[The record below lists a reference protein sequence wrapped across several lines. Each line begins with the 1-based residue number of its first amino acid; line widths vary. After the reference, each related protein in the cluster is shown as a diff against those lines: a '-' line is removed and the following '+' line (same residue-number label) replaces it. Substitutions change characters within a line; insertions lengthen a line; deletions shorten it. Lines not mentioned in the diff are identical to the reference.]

1 MIIIILLNACVDYV
15 IFRILK
21 SRCRCIWSRLYA
33 SISVLIT
40 LFIIIVVSLPRRDGS
55 DGQLLFVM
63 WSLFS
68 YFSIYLPKYTFLLS
82 RILCFKKKIVKYVS
96 PIGLLLGCICAILM
110 WWGALINRN
119 KVDIEEVAVE
129 IKDLPASF
137 DDYKIAQIS
146 DLHLGTFNG
155 DTIFVSKLVDIINTL
170 DVDLVTFTGDIVN
183 RKSDELLPYESLL
196 SRIQAKDGVFSVL
209 GNHDYGDYLDWA
221 TPKDKEENLRL
232 MYEIN
237 QRMGWDLLLNES
249 KYLYRGNDS
258 IVVIGVENIGDPP
271 FKVYGSLGE
280 ANQSLADSTIKI
292 LLTHNPAHWEQDI
305 KDNKKYNIA
314 LTLSGHTHAM
324 QIELFGFSPSM
335 FRYNYWKGLY
345 KDSLNRYLYV
355 NVGAGTVA
363 MPMRIGATPEIT
375 VLTLKCAK

>member
-21 SRCRCIWSRLYA
+21 SYCRCIWSRIYA
-33 SISVLIT
+33 SISILIT
-40 LFIIIVVSLPRRDGS
+40 LFVIIVVSLPRRDGS
-55 DGQLLFVM
+55 DGQLLFIM

-82 RILCFKKKIVKYVS
+82 RMLCFKKKIVKYIS

-110 WWGALINRN
+110 WWGALVNRYE
-119 KVDIEEVAVE
+119 VDIEEVVVE
-129 IKDLPASF
+129 INDLPASF

-183 RKSDELLPYESLL
+183 RKSEELLPYESLL
-196 SRIQAKDGVFSVL
+196 SRIQAKDGVLSVL

-324 QIELFGFSPSM
+324 QIELFGFSPSI

>member
-82 RILCFKKKIVKYVS
+82 RILCFKKKIVKYIS
-96 PIGLLLGCICAILM
+96 PIGLLLGCFCAILM
-110 WWGALINRN
+110 WWGALVNRYE
-119 KVDIEEVAVE
+119 VDIEEVVVE
-129 IKDLPASF
+129 INDLPASF

-196 SRIQAKDGVFSVL
+196 SRIKAKDGVLSVL

-292 LLTHNPAHWEQDI
+292 LLTHNPAHWEQEI

-324 QIELFGFSPSM
+324 QIELLGFSPSI

>member
-21 SRCRCIWSRLYA
+21 SRCRCIWSRIYA
-33 SISVLIT
+33 SISILIT
-40 LFIIIVVSLPRRDGS
+40 LFVIIVVSLPRRDGS
-55 DGQLLFVM
+55 DGQLLFIM

-82 RILCFKKKIVKYVS
+82 RMLCFKKKIVKYIS

-110 WWGALINRN
+110 WWGALINRY

-155 DTIFVSKLVDIINTL
+155 DTIFVSKLVNIINTL
-170 DVDLVTFTGDIVN
+170 DVDLVAFTGDIVN
-183 RKSDELLPYESLL
+183 RKSEELLPYESLL
-196 SRIQAKDGVFSVL
+196 SRIKAKNGVLSVL

-324 QIELFGFSPSM
+324 QIELFGFSPSI

>member
-33 SISVLIT
+33 SISILIT
-40 LFIIIVVSLPRRDGS
+40 LFVIIVVSLPRRDGS
-55 DGQLLFVM
+55 DGQLLFIM

-82 RILCFKKKIVKYVS
+82 RMLCFKKKIVKYIS

-129 IKDLPASF
+129 INDLPASF

-196 SRIQAKDGVFSVL
+196 SRINAKDGVLSVL

-249 KYLYRGNDS
+249 KYLYQGDDS

-324 QIELFGFSPSM
+324 QIELFGFSPSI

>member
-1 MIIIILLNACVDYV
+1 M
-15 IFRILK
+15 
-21 SRCRCIWSRLYA
+21 
-33 SISVLIT
+33 
-40 LFIIIVVSLPRRDGS
+40 
-55 DGQLLFVM
+55 
-63 WSLFS
+63 
-68 YFSIYLPKYTFLLS
+68 
-82 RILCFKKKIVKYVS
+82 LCFKKKIVKYIS

-110 WWGALINRN
+110 WWGALVNRYE
-119 KVDIEEVAVE
+119 VDIEEVVVE
-129 IKDLPASF
+129 INDLPASF

-183 RKSDELLPYESLL
+183 RKSEELLPYESLL
-196 SRIQAKDGVFSVL
+196 SRIQAKDGVLSVL

-305 KDNKKYNIA
+305 KDTKKYNIA

-324 QIELFGFSPSM
+324 QIELFGLSPSI

>member
-55 DGQLLFVM
+55 DGQLLFIM

-110 WWGALINRN
+110 WWGALINRY

-324 QIELFGFSPSM
+324 QIELFGLSPSI

>member
-21 SRCRCIWSRLYA
+21 SYCRCIWSRIHA
-33 SISVLIT
+33 SISILIT
-40 LFIIIVVSLPRRDGS
+40 LFVIIVVSLPRRDGS
-55 DGQLLFVM
+55 DGQLLFIM

-82 RILCFKKKIVKYVS
+82 RMLCFKKKIVKYIS

-110 WWGALINRN
+110 WWGALINRY
-119 KVDIEEVAVE
+119 KVDIEEVVVE
-129 IKDLPASF
+129 INDLPASF

-183 RKSDELLPYESLL
+183 RKSEELLPYESLL
-196 SRIQAKDGVFSVL
+196 SRIKAKDGVLSVL

-324 QIELFGFSPSM
+324 QIELFGFSPSI

>member
-21 SRCRCIWSRLYA
+21 SRCRCIWSRIYA
-33 SISVLIT
+33 SISILIT
-40 LFIIIVVSLPRRDGS
+40 LFVIIVVSLPRRDGS
-55 DGQLLFVM
+55 DGQLLFIM

-110 WWGALINRN
+110 WWGALINRY

-196 SRIQAKDGVFSVL
+196 SRIKAKDGVLSVL

-324 QIELFGFSPSM
+324 QIELFGLSPSI

>member
-21 SRCRCIWSRLYA
+21 SRCRCIWSRIYA
-33 SISVLIT
+33 SISILIT
-40 LFIIIVVSLPRRDGS
+40 LFVIIVVSLPRRDGS
-55 DGQLLFVM
+55 DGQLLFIM

-82 RILCFKKKIVKYVS
+82 RMLCFKKKIVKYIS

-110 WWGALINRN
+110 WWGALINRY

-170 DVDLVTFTGDIVN
+170 DVDLVAFTGDIVN
-183 RKSDELLPYESLL
+183 RKSEELLPYESLL
-196 SRIQAKDGVFSVL
+196 SRIKAKDGVLSVL

-237 QRMGWDLLLNES
+237 QRMGWDLLLNEC
-249 KYLYRGNDS
+249 KYIYRDNDS
-258 IVVIGVENIGDPP
+258 IAVIGVENIGDPP
-271 FKVYGSLGE
+271 FKVYGSLDE
-280 ANQSLADSTIKI
+280 AYQSLADSTIKI

-324 QIELFGFSPSM
+324 QIELFGFSPSI

>member
-21 SRCRCIWSRLYA
+21 SRCRCIWSRIYA
-33 SISVLIT
+33 SISILIT
-40 LFIIIVVSLPRRDGS
+40 LVVIIVVSLPRRDGS
-55 DGQLLFVM
+55 DGQLLFIM

-82 RILCFKKKIVKYVS
+82 RMLCFKKKIVKYIS

-110 WWGALINRN
+110 WWGALINRY

-170 DVDLVTFTGDIVN
+170 DVDLVAFTGDIVN
-183 RKSDELLPYESLL
+183 RKSEELLPYESLL
-196 SRIQAKDGVFSVL
+196 SRIQAKDGVLSVL

-324 QIELFGFSPSM
+324 QIELFGFSPSI

>member
-21 SRCRCIWSRLYA
+21 SRCRCIWS
-33 SISVLIT
+33 SIHACISILIT

-55 DGQLLFVM
+55 DGQLLFIM

-82 RILCFKKKIVKYVS
+82 RMLCFKKKIVKYIS
-96 PIGLLLGCICAILM
+96 PIGLLSGCICAILM
-110 WWGALINRN
+110 WWGALINRY

-183 RKSDELLPYESLL
+183 RKSEELLPYESLL
-196 SRIQAKDGVFSVL
+196 SRIKAKDGVLSVL

-249 KYLYRGNDS
+249 KYLYRGDDS

-324 QIELFGFSPSM
+324 QIELFGFSPSI

>member
-21 SRCRCIWSRLYA
+21 SYCRCIWSRIHA
-33 SISVLIT
+33 SISILIA

-55 DGQLLFVM
+55 DGQLLFIM

-82 RILCFKKKIVKYVS
+82 RMLCFKKKIVKYIS

-110 WWGALINRN
+110 WWGALVNRYE
-119 KVDIEEVAVE
+119 VDVEEVVVE
-129 IKDLPASF
+129 INDLPASF

-170 DVDLVTFTGDIVN
+170 DVDLVAFTGDIVN

-196 SRIQAKDGVFSVL
+196 SRIKAKDGVLSVL

-324 QIELFGFSPSM
+324 QIELLGFSPSI

>member
-110 WWGALINRN
+110 WWGALINRY

-271 FKVYGSLGE
+271 CKVYGSLGE

-375 VLTLKCAK
+375 VLTLKCTK

>member
-21 SRCRCIWSRLYA
+21 SRCRCIWSRIYA
-33 SISVLIT
+33 SISILIT

-82 RILCFKKKIVKYVS
+82 RMLCFKKKIVKYIS
-96 PIGLLLGCICAILM
+96 PIGLLLGCICTILM
-110 WWGALINRN
+110 WWGALVNRYE
-119 KVDIEEVAVE
+119 VDIEEVLVE
-129 IKDLPASF
+129 INDLPASF

-170 DVDLVTFTGDIVN
+170 DVDLVAFTGDIVN
-183 RKSDELLPYESLL
+183 RKSEELLPYESLL
-196 SRIQAKDGVFSVL
+196 SRIQAKDGVLSVL

-249 KYLYRGNDS
+249 KYLYRGDDS

-324 QIELFGFSPSM
+324 QIELFGLSPSI

>member
-1 MIIIILLNACVDYV
+1 MIIIILLNACVDYA

-33 SISVLIT
+33 SISILIT

-55 DGQLLFVM
+55 DGQLLFIM

-82 RILCFKKKIVKYVS
+82 RMLCFKKKIVKYIS

-110 WWGALINRN
+110 WWGALINRY
-119 KVDIEEVAVE
+119 KVDIEEVVVE
-129 IKDLPASF
+129 INDLPASF

-183 RKSDELLPYESLL
+183 RKSEELLPYESLL
-196 SRIQAKDGVFSVL
+196 SRIQAKDGVLSVL

-324 QIELFGFSPSM
+324 QIELFGLSPSI

>member
-21 SRCRCIWSRLYA
+21 SRCRCIWSRIYA
-33 SISVLIT
+33 SISILIT
-40 LFIIIVVSLPRRDGS
+40 LFVIIVVSLPRRDGS

-82 RILCFKKKIVKYVS
+82 RMLCFKKKIVKYIS

-110 WWGALINRN
+110 WWGALINRY

-170 DVDLVTFTGDIVN
+170 DVDLVAFTGDIVN
-183 RKSDELLPYESLL
+183 RKSEELLPYESLL
-196 SRIQAKDGVFSVL
+196 SRIQAKDGVLSVL

-271 FKVYGSLGE
+271 FKVYGSLNE
-280 ANQSLADSTIKI
+280 AYQSLADSTIKI

-324 QIELFGFSPSM
+324 QIELFGFSPSI

>member
-21 SRCRCIWSRLYA
+21 SRCRCIWSRIYA
-33 SISVLIT
+33 SISILIT
-40 LFIIIVVSLPRRDGS
+40 LFIIIVISIPRRDGS

-82 RILCFKKKIVKYVS
+82 RILCFKKKIVKYIS

-110 WWGALINRN
+110 WWGALINRY
-119 KVDIEEVAVE
+119 KVDVEEVVVE
-129 IKDLPASF
+129 INDLPASF

-170 DVDLVTFTGDIVN
+170 DVDLVAFTGDIVN
-183 RKSDELLPYESLL
+183 RKSEELLPYESLL
-196 SRIQAKDGVFSVL
+196 SRIKAKDGVLSVL

-221 TPKDKEENLRL
+221 TPKDKEENLRF

-324 QIELFGFSPSM
+324 QIELFGFSPSI

>member
-21 SRCRCIWSRLYA
+21 SRCRCIWSCIYA
-33 SISVLIT
+33 SISILIT
-40 LFIIIVVSLPRRDGS
+40 LFVIIVVSLPRRDGS
-55 DGQLLFVM
+55 DGQLLFIM

-82 RILCFKKKIVKYVS
+82 RILCFKKKIVKYIS
-96 PIGLLLGCICAILM
+96 PIGLLLGCICTILM
-110 WWGALINRN
+110 WWGALVNRYE
-119 KVDIEEVAVE
+119 VDIEEVLVE
-129 IKDLPASF
+129 INDLPASF

-170 DVDLVTFTGDIVN
+170 DVDLVAFTGDIVN
-183 RKSDELLPYESLL
+183 RKSEELLPYESLL
-196 SRIQAKDGVFSVL
+196 SRIQAKDGVLSVL

-324 QIELFGFSPSM
+324 QIELFGFSPSI

>member
-21 SRCRCIWSRLYA
+21 SRCRCIWSCIYA
-33 SISVLIT
+33 SISILIT
-40 LFIIIVVSLPRRDGS
+40 LFVIIVVSLPRRDGS
-55 DGQLLFVM
+55 DGQLLFIM

-82 RILCFKKKIVKYVS
+82 RMLCFKKKIVKYIS
-96 PIGLLLGCICAILM
+96 PIGLLLGCICTILM
-110 WWGALINRN
+110 WWGALVNRYE
-119 KVDIEEVAVE
+119 VDIEEVLVE
-129 IKDLPASF
+129 INDLPASF

-170 DVDLVTFTGDIVN
+170 DVDLVAFTGDIVN
-183 RKSDELLPYESLL
+183 RKSEELLPYESLL
-196 SRIQAKDGVFSVL
+196 SRIQAKDGVLSVL

-324 QIELFGFSPSM
+324 QIELFGFSPSI

>member
-21 SRCRCIWSRLYA
+21 SYCRCIWSRIYA
-33 SISVLIT
+33 SISILIT
-40 LFIIIVVSLPRRDGS
+40 LFVIIVVSLPRRDGS
-55 DGQLLFVM
+55 DGQLLFIM

-82 RILCFKKKIVKYVS
+82 RMLCFKKKIVKYIS

-110 WWGALINRN
+110 WWGALVNRYE
-119 KVDIEEVAVE
+119 VDIEEVVVE
-129 IKDLPASF
+129 INDLPASF

-183 RKSDELLPYESLL
+183 RKSEELLSYESLL
-196 SRIQAKDGVFSVL
+196 SRIQAKDGVLSVL

-324 QIELFGFSPSM
+324 QIELFGFSPSI

>member
-21 SRCRCIWSRLYA
+21 SRCRCIWSRIYA
-33 SISVLIT
+33 SISILIT
-40 LFIIIVVSLPRRDGS
+40 LFVIIVVSLPRRDGS
-55 DGQLLFVM
+55 DGQLLFIM

-82 RILCFKKKIVKYVS
+82 RMLCFKKKIVKYIS

-110 WWGALINRN
+110 WWGALINRY

-155 DTIFVSKLVDIINTL
+155 DTIFVSKLVNIINTL
-170 DVDLVTFTGDIVN
+170 DVDLVAFTGDIVN
-183 RKSDELLPYESLL
+183 RKSEELLPYESLL
-196 SRIQAKDGVFSVL
+196 SRIKAKNGVLSVL

-271 FKVYGSLGE
+271 FKVYGSLYE
-280 ANQSLADSTIKI
+280 AYQSLADSTIKI
-292 LLTHNPAHWEQDI
+292 LLTHNPAHWEQEI

-324 QIELFGFSPSM
+324 QIELFGFSPSI

>member
-21 SRCRCIWSRLYA
+21 SYCRCIWSRIHA
-33 SISVLIT
+33 SISILIA

-82 RILCFKKKIVKYVS
+82 RILCFKKKIVKYIS
-96 PIGLLLGCICAILM
+96 PIGLLLGCICSILM
-110 WWGALINRN
+110 WWGALLNRYE
-119 KVDIEEVAVE
+119 VDIEEVVVE
-129 IKDLPASF
+129 INDLPASF

-170 DVDLVTFTGDIVN
+170 DVDLVAFTGDIVN
-183 RKSDELLPYESLL
+183 RKSEELLPYESLL
-196 SRIQAKDGVFSVL
+196 SRIKAKDGVLSVL

-324 QIELFGFSPSM
+324 QIELFGLSPSI

>member
-21 SRCRCIWSRLYA
+21 SRCRCIWSRIYA
-33 SISVLIT
+33 SISILIT

-55 DGQLLFVM
+55 DGQLLFIM

-82 RILCFKKKIVKYVS
+82 RMLCFKKKIVKYIS

-110 WWGALINRN
+110 WWGALVNRYE
-119 KVDIEEVAVE
+119 VDIEEVVVE
-129 IKDLPASF
+129 INDLPASF

-183 RKSDELLPYESLL
+183 RKSEELLPYESLL
-196 SRIQAKDGVFSVL
+196 SRIQAKDGVLSVL

-280 ANQSLADSTIKI
+280 ANQSLSDSTIKI

-324 QIELFGFSPSM
+324 QIELFGFSPSI

>member
-21 SRCRCIWSRLYA
+21 SYCRCIWSRIYA
-33 SISVLIT
+33 SISILIT
-40 LFIIIVVSLPRRDGS
+40 LFVIIVVSLPRRDGS
-55 DGQLLFVM
+55 DGQLLFIM

-82 RILCFKKKIVKYVS
+82 RMLCFKKKIVKYIS

-110 WWGALINRN
+110 WWGALVNRYE
-119 KVDIEEVAVE
+119 VDIEEIVVE
-129 IKDLPASF
+129 INDLPASF

-170 DVDLVTFTGDIVN
+170 DVDLVAFTGDIVN
-183 RKSDELLPYESLL
+183 RKSEELLPYESLL
-196 SRIQAKDGVFSVL
+196 SRIQAKDGVLSVL

-292 LLTHNPAHWEQDI
+292 LLTHNPAHWEQEI

-324 QIELFGFSPSM
+324 QIELFGLSPSI

>member
-82 RILCFKKKIVKYVS
+82 RMLCFKKKIVKYIS

-110 WWGALINRN
+110 WWGALVNRYE
-119 KVDIEEVAVE
+119 VDIEEIVVE

-324 QIELFGFSPSM
+324 QIELFGLSPSI

>member
-21 SRCRCIWSRLYA
+21 SRCRCIWSRIYA
-33 SISVLIT
+33 SISILIT
-40 LFIIIVVSLPRRDGS
+40 LFVIIVVSLPRRDGS
-55 DGQLLFVM
+55 DGQLLFIM

-82 RILCFKKKIVKYVS
+82 RMLCFKKKIVKYIS

-110 WWGALINRN
+110 WWGALINRY

-196 SRIQAKDGVFSVL
+196 SRIKAKDGVLSVL

-249 KYLYRGNDS
+249 KYLYRGDDS

-324 QIELFGFSPSM
+324 QIELFGFSPSI

>member
-82 RILCFKKKIVKYVS
+82 RILCFKKKIVKYIS
-96 PIGLLLGCICAILM
+96 PIGLLLGCFCAILM
-110 WWGALINRN
+110 WWGALVNRYE
-119 KVDIEEVAVE
+119 VDIEEVVVE
-129 IKDLPASF
+129 INDLPASF

-196 SRIQAKDGVFSVL
+196 SRIKAKDGVLSVL

-271 FKVYGSLGE
+271 FKVYGSLCE

-324 QIELFGFSPSM
+324 QIELFGLSPSI

>member
-1 MIIIILLNACVDYV
+1 MIIIILLNACADYV

-21 SRCRCIWSRLYA
+21 SYCGCIWSRIHA
-33 SISVLIT
+33 SISILIT
-40 LFIIIVVSLPRRDGS
+40 LFVIIVVSLPRRDGS
-55 DGQLLFVM
+55 DGQLLFIM

-82 RILCFKKKIVKYVS
+82 RMLCFKKKIVKYIS

-110 WWGALINRN
+110 WWGALINRY

-170 DVDLVTFTGDIVN
+170 DVDLVAFTGDIVN
-183 RKSDELLPYESLL
+183 RKSEELLPYESLL
-196 SRIQAKDGVFSVL
+196 SRIKAKDGVLSVL

-324 QIELFGFSPSM
+324 QIELFGLSPSI

>member
-21 SRCRCIWSRLYA
+21 SRCRCIWSRIYA
-33 SISVLIT
+33 SISILIT
-40 LFIIIVVSLPRRDGS
+40 LFVIIVVSLPRRDGS
-55 DGQLLFVM
+55 DGQLLFIM
-63 WSLFS
+63 WSLFF

-82 RILCFKKKIVKYVS
+82 RLLCFKKKIVKYIS

-183 RKSDELLPYESLL
+183 RKSEELLPYESLL
-196 SRIQAKDGVFSVL
+196 SRIQAKDGVLSVL

-324 QIELFGFSPSM
+324 QIELFGLSPSI